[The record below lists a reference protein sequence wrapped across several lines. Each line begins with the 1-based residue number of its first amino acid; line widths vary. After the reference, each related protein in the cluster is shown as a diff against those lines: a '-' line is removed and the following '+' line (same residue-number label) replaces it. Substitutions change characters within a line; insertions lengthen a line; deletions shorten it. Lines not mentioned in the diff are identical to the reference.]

1 MSFWSRLRRGLR
13 PPRRLSFTRE
23 GRVIVILAVGVGFAA
38 INTGNN
44 LLYLLLG
51 WLLSFIIASGIL
63 SEMTLR
69 ALVVDR
75 RPPPRIHAGEPFL
88 MEVVIKNGKP
98 NRASYSIE
106 VEDLQGT
113 VPASPGSA
121 GARSGAEGRRV
132 VPIDKRCYF
141 LKVPEQKSQRT
152 SYRHTF
158 VRRGLYTLTGYR
170 LATKFPFALFR
181 KSRDVDAPL
190 EILVYPARIPV
201 PRPPPRAATRGDAV
215 AERLGRRGEF
225 FGLRENRAGDDRR
238 DVHWKSSARTGRLL
252 VREYEDELAR
262 RVVIGVD
269 NALPAGVRDALQD
282 AALTPAHEAQVAAVE
297 RAISTAAS
305 LAAAYLESGWTVELV
320 ARGAHVAGG
329 VGRMHEAK
337 IARALA
343 LLPYTGDD
351 VAFAAMPRRVESVLI
366 QPRGVAAV
374 GRPNAQ
380 TVMEA

>member
-1 MSFWSRLRRGLR
+1 MTEQLGFWARLRRRFR

-23 GRVIVILAVGVGFAA
+23 GRIIVILSVGVGFAA

-69 ALVVDR
+69 ALVVER
-75 RPPPRIHAGEPFL
+75 RPPPRIFAGEPFL
-88 MEVVIKNGKP
+88 MEVVIKNGKTD
-98 NRASYSIE
+98 RASYSIE
-106 VEDLQGT
+106 VEDLFGKT
-113 VPASPGSA
+113 
-121 GARSGAEGRRV
+121 
-132 VPIDKRCYF
+132 PIDKRCYF
-141 LKVPEQKSQRT
+141 LKIPEAKSQRT

-181 KSRDVDAPL
+181 KSRDVQSPL
-190 EILVYPARIPV
+190 EILVYPAKV
-201 PRPPPRAATRGDAV
+201 TVQRPPPKASTRGETV
-215 AERLGRRGEF
+215 ADRLGRRGEF
-225 FGLRENRAGDDRR
+225 FGLREHRTGDDRR

-269 NALPAGVRDALQD
+269 NALPEQVREAAVDG
-282 AALTPAHEAQVAAVE
+282 ALTPAQEAQVSAVE

-305 LAAAYLESGWTVELV
+305 LAAAYLEIGWTVELA
-320 ARGAHVAGG
+320 ARGTHVAAG

-337 IARALA
+337 ISRALA
-343 LLPYTGDD
+343 LLPYVSDE
-351 VAFAAMPRRVESVLI
+351 VAFQPISPRIESVLI
-366 QPRGVAAV
+366 QPRGVIAA
-374 GRPNAQ
+374 GRPTAQ
-380 TVMEA
+380 TVLET